1 MQLDTDDEDT
11 PFFKPVVQQT
21 EPLVPKG
28 RREQGQQ
35 SQASAAVAVDG
46 DANGQG
52 KAGEAGPT
60 NEDGGRGGSE
70 E

>member
-21 EPLVPKG
+21 EPLVPKA
-28 RREQGQQ
+28 RREQDQP
-35 SQASAAVAVDG
+35 SQVSASVDG
-46 DANGQG
+46 DANGEDQ
-52 KAGEAGPT
+52 AQDPGPPT
-60 NEDGGRGGSE
+60 DGGSRAESE